1 MEEMD
6 SLEEKPV
13 IISENEEK
21 FIALLE
27 KADRFLGKDPEKAM
41 YYAQKALDLAELDGD
56 ERRIARALQKK
67 GICLAVFGKLSESL
81 KCFEKALEIA
91 EKIVDESLKCSLL
104 NSLGLS
110 KYYLGD
116 YTTAL
121 ENLGGAVEMSRKTR
135 NEKILAGALSNLGLV
150 YERMGNYEKAL
161 ESLLKCL
168 DLEERTGSKDIVK
181 ADTLG
186 NIGAI
191 YEGISDND
199 KSIEYYGMSLDLYIK
214 ARSAKG
220 IAGALSNMANI
231 FNEKGNSERAEKYYF
246 KALKFARNSK
256 NIEFQSK
263 ILNNLGFLYSKKK
276 MFEKSINFYEEA
288 LRIDGEISDKSAQV
302 NVLNN
307 IAKVLK
313 ELGEIDSALEK
324 AEKSLSIASGLS
336 ENRLKS
342 EVLQNYSEILHSKGM
357 DREAFE
363 ALQKS
368 ARISDSIYEESIAKK
383 ITDLEIRFEVEKRQR
398 ESEAAEAKKEIYR
411 LKNAELSELL
421 SILES
426 EKNKAESLLEV
437 VFPKKIIEDL
447 KMGKIVGFKNYENVT
462 VLYSDIA
469 GFTKI
474 SAGLTPDFLIGE
486 LNEIFSAFDSIFE
499 EFCCERIMTIGDAC
513 LAASG
518 LFDEKEKDPEK
529 MLKAAMDICR
539 YMKERNLKREH
550 KWPMRLG
557 IHTGKVLGGVMGGKR
572 YIFDVMGETVDKAK
586 FIQSSVEPG
595 AIGISFETARILKG
609 KFVFSELGVFPFPGY
624 DAVRI
629 FTFKDQVK

>member
-1 MEEMD
+1 MD
-6 SLEEKPV
+6 SLEGKPV

-21 FIALLE
+21 FMALLE
-27 KADRFLGKDPEKAM
+27 KADRFLGKDPEKAI
-41 YYAQKALDLAELDGD
+41 YYAQKALDIAEADSD
-56 ERRIARALQKK
+56 EHRIVRALQEK
-67 GICLAVFGKLSESL
+67 GKCLAVFGKLSESL

-91 EKIVDESLKCSLL
+91 EKIGNESLKCSLL
-104 NSLGLS
+104 NSLGLN

-116 YTTAL
+116 YYAAF
-121 ENLGGAVEMSRKTR
+121 ENLSEAADMSKKNG
-135 NEKILAGALSNLGLV
+135 NEKILVGALSNLGLV
-150 YERMGNYEKAL
+150 YEKMGNYEKAL

-168 DLEERTGSKDIVK
+168 DLEDRTGSEDIVK

-186 NIGAI
+186 NIGTI
-191 YEGISDND
+191 YESISDND
-199 KSIEYYGMSLDLYIK
+199 KAIEYYGISLELYIK
-214 ARSAKG
+214 ARSARG

-276 MFEKSINFYEEA
+276 MFKKSIEFYEEA
-288 LRIDGEISDKSAQV
+288 LRIDEEKSDKSAQA

-324 AEKSLSIASGLS
+324 AEKSLSLASGLS
-336 ENRLKS
+336 EKRLKS
-342 EVLQNYSEILHSKGM
+342 EVLQNYSEILHTKGM
-357 DREAFE
+357 DRKAFR

-368 ARISDSIYEESIAKK
+368 ARISDSIYEDSIAKK

-398 ESEAAEAKKEIYR
+398 ESELAKARMEIYR

-421 SILES
+421 FTLES

-447 KMGKIVGFKNYENVT
+447 KMGKMTSFKNYENVT
-462 VLYSDIA
+462 VLYADIA
-469 GFTKI
+469 GFTQI
-474 SAGLTPDFLIGE
+474 SAGLTPDILIGE

-499 EFCCERIMTIGDAC
+499 EYCCERIMTIGDAC
-513 LAASG
+513 LAAFG
-518 LFDEKEKDPEK
+518 LFDENEKDPEK
-529 MLKAAMDICR
+529 MLKAALDICR
-539 YMKERNLKREH
+539 YIKKRNLKREPI
-550 KWPMRLG
+550 WPMRLG

-572 YIFDVMGETVDKAK
+572 YVFDIMGETVDKAK
-586 FIQSSVEPG
+586 KIQSSVEPG
-595 AIGISFETARILKG
+595 VIGISCETAHILKD
-609 KFVFSELGVFPFPGY
+609 KFVFSELGVFSFLGY
-624 DAVRI
+624 DAIRI
-629 FTFKDQVK
+629 FTLADMVK